1 MYAQE
6 EIKPYSP
13 EGGKG
18 QQVEQMFDNIAHSY
32 DRLNHVLSLGT
43 DRSWRRKTIQALLPY
58 NPQTVLDIATGT
70 GDFALLAAKILQ
82 PHSIVGADISEGM
95 MQIAQQKVEKVGLAD
110 IISFR
115 KEDCMNLS
123 FADAT
128 FDAVTV
134 AYGVRNYADLDRG
147 LREMLRVL
155 KPGGHAAILELAAP
169 RRFPMKQ
176 MFWLYS
182 HAWMPLIG
190 KLVSKDK
197 RAYSSLPQTMEAFP
211 QGKEMK
217 AIMEHAGF
225 ADVSFKAFTCGLS
238 TMYIGKKHD

>member
-6 EIKPYSP
+6 DIKPYSSD
-13 EGGKG
+13 GAKG

-43 DRSWRRKTIQALLPY
+43 DRGWRRKTIKALLPF
-58 NPQTVLDIATGT
+58 NPKRVLDIATGT

-95 MQIAQQKVEKVGLAD
+95 MQIAKQKVQAAGLTD

-115 KEDCMNLS
+115 KEDCMALTFTDNS
-123 FADAT
+123 
-128 FDAVTV
+128 FDAVIV

-176 MFWLYS
+176 LFWLYS
-182 HAWMPLIG
+182 HAWMPMVG

-197 RAYSSLPQTMEAFP
+197 RAYSYLPQTMEAVP
-211 QGKEMK
+211 QGNKMK
-217 AIMEHAGF
+217 DIMEHAGF

-238 TMYIGKKHD
+238 TMYLGAKR

>member
-1 MYAQE
+1 MYEQE
-6 EIKPYSP
+6 QIKPYGE
-13 EGGKG
+13 EGTKRE
-18 QQVEQMFDNIAHSY
+18 QVEQMFDNIAHSY

-43 DRSWRRKTIQALLPY
+43 DRGWRRKTIQALLPY
-58 NPQTVLDIATGT
+58 SPKTVLDIATGT
-70 GDFALLAAKILQ
+70 GDFALLSAKILQ
-82 PHSIVGADISEGM
+82 PQSIVGADISEGM
-95 MQIAQQKVEKVGLAD
+95 MQIAQQKVEKAGLAH

-115 KEDCMNLS
+115 KEDSMNLT

-155 KPGGHAAILELAAP
+155 KPSGHAAILELAAP

-182 HAWMPLIG
+182 HAYMPMVG
-190 KLVSKDK
+190 KVVSKDK
-197 RAYSSLPQTMEAFP
+197 RAYSYLPQTMEAFP

-217 AIMEHAGF
+217 AIMERAGF

-238 TMYIGKKHD
+238 TMYIGKKT

>member
-13 EGGKG
+13 DGEKG
-18 QQVEQMFDNIAHSY
+18 QQVEQMFNGIAPSY
-32 DRLNHVLSLGT
+32 DRLNHLLSLGI
-43 DRSWRRKTIQALLPY
+43 DRGWRRKTIKALLPY
-58 NPQTVLDIATGT
+58 KPKSVLDIATGT

-82 PHSIVGADISEGM
+82 PQTIVGADISEGM
-95 MQIAQQKVEKVGLAD
+95 MDIARQKVEKAGLTD
-110 IISFR
+110 IISFK
-115 KEDCMNLS
+115 KEDCMALS

-128 FDAVTV
+128 YDAVIV

-147 LREMLRVL
+147 LKEMLRVL

-182 HAWMPLIG
+182 HAFMPLVG
-190 KLVSKDK
+190 KIVSKDK
-197 RAYSSLPQTMEAFP
+197 RAYSYLPETMEAFP
-211 QGKEMK
+211 QGKEMQ
-217 AIMEHAGF
+217 AIMERAGF
-225 ADVSFKAFTCGLS
+225 ADVRFKAFTCGLS
-238 TMYIGKKHD
+238 TMYIASKT

>member
-6 EIKPYSP
+6 DIKPYSTD
-13 EGGKG
+13 GAKG

-32 DRLNHVLSLGT
+32 DRLNHVLSLGI
-43 DRSWRRKTIQALLPY
+43 DRGWRRKTIQALLPF
-58 NPQTVLDIATGT
+58 NPKRVLDIATGT

-82 PHSIVGADISEGM
+82 PDSIVGADITEGM
-95 MQIAQQKVEKVGLAD
+95 MQIAQQKVQEAGLAD

-115 KEDCMNLS
+115 KEDCMALS
-123 FADAT
+123 FDDNS
-128 FDAVTV
+128 FDAVIV

-182 HAWMPLIG
+182 HAWMPMVG

-197 RAYSSLPQTMEAFP
+197 RAYSYLPQTMEAVP
-211 QGKEMK
+211 QGDKMK

-225 ADVSFKAFTCGLS
+225 ADVNFKAFTCGLS
-238 TMYIGKKHD
+238 TMYLAEKR

>member
-6 EIKPYSP
+6 EIKPYST

-43 DRSWRRKTIQALLPY
+43 DRGWRRKTIQALLPY
-58 NPQTVLDIATGT
+58 SPKTVLDIATGT
-70 GDFALLAAKILQ
+70 GDFALLSAKILQ
-82 PHSIVGADISEGM
+82 PQSIVGADISEGM
-95 MQIAQQKVEKVGLAD
+95 MQIAQQKVEKAGLAH

-115 KEDCMNLS
+115 KEDCMNLT

-155 KPGGHAAILELAAP
+155 KPSGHAAILELAAP

-182 HAWMPLIG
+182 HAYMPMVG
-190 KLVSKDK
+190 KVVSKDK
-197 RAYSSLPQTMEAFP
+197 RAYSYLPQTMEAFP

-217 AIMEHAGF
+217 AIMERAGF
-225 ADVSFKAFTCGLS
+225 ADVSFRAFTCGLS